1 MSVTI
6 ETSDTVRWQQNHTSI
21 AGSLPSDTKI
31 PAYSVVTQAVIPKPS
46 YRTAQTS
53 VTITIKNNN
62 TVSFGSNTMAI
73 PSGSTPT
80 TVTISL
86 NYPASQQVSFYAD
99 KLTATVSVRCNS
111 STGLQYGAKCSI
123 TYNPHAITWTTNPS
137 ITSQVGDSITVS
149 MKAKDNYLSAGGSG
163 NITYSFY
170 VDDVLNTTT
179 TGASDAAVSKTLT
192 GMPGGTHTLKVIPS
206 FGGLNGEAKTA
217 SFTVDSHKTVKYY
230 NGSQW
235 IECIPYVYT
244 NGSFVEVEPHYY
256 DGSQWILCSH

>member
-6 ETSDTVRWQQNHTSI
+6 ETTSKAGWQQNSASI
-21 AGSLPSDTKI
+21 AGSLPTNTKI
-31 PAYSVVTQAVIPKPS
+31 PAYSVVTQAVFPKPS

-53 VTITIKNNN
+53 VTIEVKNND
-62 TVSFGSNTMAI
+62 TVTFGSNTMAI

-86 NYPASQQVSFYAD
+86 NYPASQQVSFYMD
-99 KLTATVSVRCNS
+99 KLTAKVSVRCNS
-111 STGLQYGAKCSI
+111 STGAQYRQYCSI
-123 TYNPHAITWTTNPS
+123 TYDPHAITWTTNPS

-217 SFTVDSHKTVKYY
+217 SFTVDTHKTIKYY
-230 NGSQW
+230 DGSQW
-235 IECIPYVYT
+235 IECIPYAYD
-244 NGSFVEVEPHYY
+244 NGAFVEVEPYYY